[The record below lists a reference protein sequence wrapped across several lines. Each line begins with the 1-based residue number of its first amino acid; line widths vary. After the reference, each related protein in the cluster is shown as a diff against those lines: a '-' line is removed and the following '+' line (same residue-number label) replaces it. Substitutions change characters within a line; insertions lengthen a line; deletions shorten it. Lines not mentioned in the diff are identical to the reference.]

1 MTEKSEREI
10 DRFFDDE
17 LLPLASR
24 LKGKGVVF
32 LETRLDSGVPSYFS
46 RRPKVTM
53 AKADFEW
60 GGCASAQTVKADLQT
75 LGSGGDASSLA
86 TLAPGVARLAGKLRA
101 SEQESSDVS
110 SFVYVMY

>member
-10 DRFFDDE
+10 DRFFDQE

-24 LKGKGVVF
+24 LKGMRVAL
-32 LETRLDSGVPSYFS
+32 LEASLESGASTYFV
-46 RRPKVTM
+46 RRPKVAM

-60 GGCASAQTVKADLQT
+60 GGCASGQTVTADLRRLWT
-75 LGSGGDASSLA
+75 GGDASLA
-86 TLAPGVARLAGKLRA
+86 TLAPGVARLAGMLRE

-110 SFVYVMY
+110 NFVYVMY